1 MKLNA
6 GIDVSELKYFKY
18 IPISMIGIYHGVV
31 LNNMIMTMRR
41 KNSIIETLNVYNIN
55 NYKFHQ
61 DELDAEYAYSMI
73 RNIGIVSFTSHFLY
87 SCIVIVKLWQEE
99 KRALNI
105 IDWNKSVIAYSK
117 QNSRSSITNFDT
129 SSQGNKDI
137 YKNCFWIS
145 MAKFSHIA
153 VLPLLLFSVIDLDV
167 LPNILYTLFI
177 DSGREIL
184 IVACIDLGLLVA
196 SFAFYGSKRKNT
208 DVMFARII
216 FLNIFVIGLYIF
228 WCSSSQYG
236 FYEFIKVQDYALTYT
251 GVYSIIMN
259 VYIYQVCNI
268 NYLVNSDYTYKSI
281 PSVEAEDP
289 TESDPFID
297 VDDSALEDNIV

>member
-1 MKLNA
+1 
-6 GIDVSELKYFKY
+6 
-18 IPISMIGIYHGVV
+18 
-31 LNNMIMTMRR
+31 
-41 KNSIIETLNVYNIN
+41 
-55 NYKFHQ
+55 
-61 DELDAEYAYSMI
+61 
-73 RNIGIVSFTSHFLY
+73 
-87 SCIVIVKLWQEE
+87 
-99 KRALNI
+99 
-105 IDWNKSVIAYSK
+105 
-117 QNSRSSITNFDT
+117 
-129 SSQGNKDI
+129 
-137 YKNCFWIS
+137 

-167 LPNILYTLFI
+167 LPNIIYTLFI

-297 VDDSALEDNIV
+297 VDDSALEDDIV